1 MTPVPTSK
9 ISNNIRL
16 SERVD
21 KIQTIAPGFLPCG
34 IKTFRYGIPG
44 FLCGIN
50 DTLTALL
57 SLRVFV
63 SF

>member
-1 MTPVPTSK
+1 MGTSFSAGKKMTPVPTSK

-44 FLCGIN
+44 FLCGKTI
-50 DTLTALL
+50 L
-57 SLRVFV
+57 
-63 SF
+63 